1 MEEPSVLDYLKS
13 LLHLPGSRKIV
24 LPSDTPVEGED
35 DNELALYDTEP
46 FQASGDGTW
55 QESDYV
61 QTLPP
66 GEYQVA
72 EAAEPVLQEPEPPR
86 PWPWRAVIALFL
98 ALIAQLSFEPPDR
111 GLIAGL
117 IFYGLAA
124 LMLLWSVLVNELRIA
139 PLPRDE
145 TSPVSLQVNKSALII
160 SGLLMVLGFLLF
172 TNNTFTLFNVT
183 VWAISLVFM
192 LYAVWI
198 PRPARTRRPTLRG
211 RLAAWWKKPT
221 FHLAITPWTL
231 VLVAVFVLAIFF
243 RFYRLNQV
251 PGEMFSDHAEKL
263 LDVSD
268 ILNGKFSIFFPRNT
282 GREADQMYWSALL
295 AIVFKT
301 GISFIT
307 LKLGT
312 ALLGLFTLPFMY
324 WLGKEIA
331 NRYVGLIALIL
342 TAIGYWPNLISRIG
356 LRFPLY
362 PLFVAPM
369 LYFLIRGLRTSNRN
383 YFILSGLALGFGL
396 QGYSPYRIVP
406 FVVVIAIAL
415 YLLHPQSR
423 GKRKETVGAL
433 IILALVSLV
442 IFLPLGRYIF
452 DNPEMFNYRAL
463 TRLGTTERPLPGPAG
478 LIFASNLWK
487 AWIMFFWDNGNI
499 WVHSVVG
506 RPALDVVTAA
516 LYFLG
521 SLLLLYRY
529 IRNRHWLDLFLLLS
543 VPLFMLPSILSLA
556 FPDENPSLNRT
567 GGAIIPVFLIAAIA
581 LEGILSGLVKRVK
594 SRRLGLSIA
603 GILVL
608 FLFTWSASQNFDL
621 VFNQFDKQ
629 FMAGAWNS
637 DDMGKIIHAFA
648 TSVGTPDSA
657 YVVPFPYWVDT
668 RLVGINAGYPV
679 KDYALWPDNFKTTLT
694 EPHAKLFLVKSED
707 TQDLDALVALYPQ
720 SSYWLFKAKL
730 PGKDFWVVLV
740 PPAPGSL
747 EQGSLSDFLSIAGR

>member
-13 LLHLPGSRKIV
+13 LLHWRGSPKIV
-24 LPSDTPVEGED
+24 FPSDTPLEGEEG
-35 DNELALYDTEP
+35 NRSPSLGESEQALMSVGLQQAEDAQTFTIDEFQDEEKVEP
-46 FQASGDGTW
+46 IF
-55 QESDYV
+55 
-61 QTLPP
+61 
-66 GEYQVA
+66 
-72 EAAEPVLQEPEPPR
+72 QEPAGPS
-86 PWPWRAVIALFL
+86 PWPWRAIIALFL
-98 ALIAQLSFEPPDR
+98 ALFAQLGFEPPDR
-111 GLIAGL
+111 ALIPGLVL
-117 IFYGLAA
+117 YGLAA
-124 LMLLWSVLVNELRIA
+124 AMLLWSVLKNEFRIA
-139 PLPRDE
+139 PLPQDAAK
-145 TSPVSLQVNKSALII
+145 PFSLEVHKSALVI
-160 SGLLMVLGFLLF
+160 SGLLMVLAFLIF
-172 TNNTFTLFNVT
+172 TNNTFDLFNVT
-183 VWAISLVFM
+183 VWVITLAYI
-192 LYAVWI
+192 LYALWI
-198 PRPARTRRPTLRG
+198 PRSGKTGQASLWD
-211 RLAAWWKKPT
+211 RLAAWLKKPT
-221 FHLAITPWTL
+221 IRLVITPWTL
-231 VLVAVFVLAIFF
+231 VLIAVFILALFF

-263 LDVSD
+263 LDISD

-282 GREADQMYWSALL
+282 GREADQMYLTALIS
-295 AIVFKT
+295 IVFKT
-301 GISFIT
+301 GLSFIS
-307 LKLGT
+307 LKLAT
-312 ALLGLFTLPFMY
+312 ALVGFLTLPFIY
-324 WLGKEIA
+324 LLGKEIG

-383 YFILSGLALGFGL
+383 YFVLSGLALGFGL

-406 FVVVIAIAL
+406 VIVVIAIAI
-415 YLLHPQSR
+415 YLVHPQSG
-423 GKRKETVGAL
+423 GKRKQTIWAL
-433 IILALVSLV
+433 MILALVSLV
-442 IFLPLGRYIF
+442 IFLPLARYIF

-478 LIFASNLWK
+478 LIFANNLWK
-487 AWIMFFWDNGNI
+487 AWIMFFWDNGSI

-529 IRNRHWLDLFLLLS
+529 IRNRHWLDLFLLIS

-581 LEGILSGLVKRVK
+581 LEGILSGLVRRAK
-594 SRRLGLSIA
+594 SRRLGI
-603 GILVL
+603 GITVVLAL

-629 FMAGAWNS
+629 FMAGAWNT

-657 YVVPFPYWVDT
+657 YVVPYPYWVDT
-668 RLVGINAGYPV
+668 RLVGINAGYPL
-679 KDYALWPDNFKTTLT
+679 KDYALWPANFKDTLS
-694 EPHAKLFLVKSED
+694 EPHAKLFLVKSDD

-720 SSYWLFKAKL
+720 SSYWLFKANL

-740 PPAPGSL
+740 PPAPGAMQQS
-747 EQGSLSDFLSIAGR
+747 SLSDFLSVAGK